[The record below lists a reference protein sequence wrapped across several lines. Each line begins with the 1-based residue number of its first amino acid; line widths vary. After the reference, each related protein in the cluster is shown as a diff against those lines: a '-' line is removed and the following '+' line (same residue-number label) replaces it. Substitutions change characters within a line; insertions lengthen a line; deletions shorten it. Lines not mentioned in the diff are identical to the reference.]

1 MVKIVWL
8 LKRAPHLSPQEFERW
23 WIDHHVPIARSAPRL
38 RRYVVNLPSRPDQ
51 LAGKPA
57 TECEWDGV
65 AEQWFDSVEAYK
77 AAYSADPSPTR
88 ADTLAHTSRFARM
101 VVTEQ
106 AYACEKRVKP

>member
-1 MVKIVWL
+1 
-8 LKRAPHLSPQEFERW
+8 
-23 WIDHHVPIARSAPRL
+23 
-38 RRYVVNLPSRPDQ
+38 
-51 LAGKPA
+51 
-57 TECEWDGV
+57 V

>member
-1 MVKIVWL
+1 MFRIRHPRHRFTPFHTACWVSAGGAATL
-8 LKRAPHLSPQEFERW
+8 LCACS
-23 WIDHHVPIARSAPRL
+23 D
-38 RRYVVNLPSRPDQ
+38 
-51 LAGKPA
+51 
-57 TECEWDGV
+57 CEWDGV

-106 AYACEKRVKP
+106 AYACEKRVEP